1 MPLLLLI
8 DIRES
13 RADLVKVVVLGATG
27 MLGHMLVTVLEEH
40 GHEVLGVSRLG
51 NFGNVPLSLDL
62 RDWDQ
67 LQRHLIH
74 FHPKWVINAAGL
86 LNEEVDSDIV
96 SALLV
101 NSLLPQRLA
110 ALGESIGFR
119 TIAVGSDCVFEGT
132 KGRYTVHDTPDAVS
146 AYGRTKYLGEV
157 VNDRDLTIRT
167 SIIGP
172 EIDPKGRGLMLWLLS
187 RHHQA
192 DGWTDAIWTGVT
204 TLELARFINAQVS
217 GERDE
222 QGLWHFVPP
231 ESISKF
237 HLLEKMNE
245 VFLGNKLIINRVPG
259 VAHDRSLINDRPNLW
274 MIPHYEEMLADL
286 DYWIQN
292 HQNIYATTAF
302 RRPYGS
308 VSRVSAGTN
317 PVAPLDGTG
326 DR

>member
-13 RADLVKVVVLGATG
+13 RADPVKVVVLGATG

-74 FHPKWVINAAGL
+74 FHPNWVINAAGL

-146 AYGRTKYLGEV
+146 AYGRTKYLGEL

-167 SIIGP
+167 SIVGP

-187 RHHQA
+187 HPYEA

-204 TLELARFINAQVS
+204 TLELSRFINAQVS

-222 QGLWHFVPP
+222 HGLWHFVPS

-237 HLLEKMNE
+237 HLLENMNAVLLE
-245 VFLGNKLIINRVPG
+245 NRLTINQVPG
-259 VAHDRSLINDRPNLW
+259 VAHDRSLINDRPDLW
-274 MIPHYEEMLADL
+274 HIPHYEAMLVDL
-286 DYWIQN
+286 DYWVTN
-292 HQNIYATTAF
+292 HQDTYTSTAF
-302 RRPYGS
+302 QKPYGS
-308 VSRVSAGTN
+308 VSRVSDSQNPLAQPDGAGN
-317 PVAPLDGTG
+317 
-326 DR
+326 